1 MRFLRCVLIL
11 LPLLFFTDVGNA
23 QQQMRV
29 PFNFQWGESAS
40 RVEQSLVGIKAKI
53 VERKVVEGRTAFVVE
68 GIPQKQLQRAL
79 FYFKNDMLNEIELQ
93 FGDAAWDSPK
103 YDLFFEEVRRNVDS
117 KYGMGRL
124 LTRSRNREGDVLQT
138 LIGYQWLQGSITLR
152 LYLFTAEKSL
162 NALRILSLHYKEA

>member
-1 MRFLRCVLIL
+1 ML
-11 LPLLFFTDVGNA
+11 LFTDVGNA

-93 FGDAAWDSPK
+93 FGDTSWDTPK
-103 YDLFFEEVRRNVDS
+103 YDLFFDEVRRNVDS

-138 LIGYQWLQGSITLR
+138 LVGYQWLQGSMTLR

>member
-1 MRFLRCVLIL
+1 M
-11 LPLLFFTDVGNA
+11 LFFVDVGNA

-79 FYFKNDMLNEIELQ
+79 FYFKNDMLN
-93 FGDAAWDSPK
+93 G
-103 YDLFFEEVRRNVDS
+103 
-117 KYGMGRL
+117 
-124 LTRSRNREGDVLQT
+124 
-138 LIGYQWLQGSITLR
+138 
-152 LYLFTAEKSL
+152 
-162 NALRILSLHYKEA
+162 ILD